1 MATIA
6 ATLTSEVNKVLARL
20 DKGETIETIIT
31 DLHAKT
37 QSIRFDGNGYSP

>member
-6 ATLTSEVNKVLARL
+6 ATVASETDKVKARL
-20 DKGETIETIIT
+20 DKGEKLENIMI

-37 QSIRFDGNGYSP
+37 ENIRFDGNGYSE

>member
-6 ATLTSEVNKVLARL
+6 ATVASEIEKVKARL
-20 DKGETIETIIT
+20 EKGQNLENIMI

-37 QSIRFDGNGYSP
+37 QNIRFDGNGYS